1 MSSEVSNN
9 YKMDFIDPGR
19 NGTGMLSA
27 RNTVKEKSGLKN
39 NTDYCKRYI
48 ELTPNIATGKNQQH

>member
-1 MSSEVSNN
+1 
-9 YKMDFIDPGR
+9 MDFIDPGR

-27 RNTVKEKSGLKN
+27 RNTVKEKSGPKN